1 MMAESKA
8 RIFICSAAVV
18 ALAVGAAEND
28 APWRFRHYR
37 FKVDDCM
44 GERIGVQLS
53 EFRLLNGSQDVTPL
67 RSGFSH
73 GEGMDSSERS
83 PIRQAVDGDLNTK
96 WYSVNGASG
105 KDMSKCWLQVDYAEP
120 QPVTAYDWATAND
133 RWLGEK
139 RGDARDPMTFRL
151 LGSDD
156 GTTWTELDARSI
168 GAKKMRRNAWTGPYR
183 PLRGES
189 VTALSMLTRDGW
201 RMVART
207 NNAGETVYELV
218 STNRLPVNL
227 PPVREWKLYGLKSS
241 HTDVGLHNSQYIQ
254 RHGSVRRIDE
264 AARLID
270 ADTRSDDD
278 PAAYR
283 FAMEHVWFWD
293 NYHQDKGMDAAWR
306 IVTNYMA
313 RGRMDVGVMC
323 AGNHTHLYSG
333 TEIDRST
340 LTKRL
345 LEQKWGIHTRTFF
358 MSDNPGLS
366 CSLIDPYVR
375 AGVRYCF
382 FAPNQWNPIRSTIW
396 KMRKKMLTS
405 HPDYNNPDL
414 QGGGNRIAVSYDLD
428 LPMVFRWKAPGG
440 KESLLVWCSTHYGR
454 GYERLGLT
462 SGVRP
467 SFIAGAEARMPE
479 FLRILESKY
488 PYDVWLA
495 GVYCDDE
502 WPNTGF
508 ADFAAEWNKKWLWPQ
523 FRTVG
528 RLDEP
533 FEYLEEKFGDKIPTL
548 TGEMTSGWLQ
558 HAVCAPE
565 LLADK
570 LNIDRKLE
578 TAERLGT
585 FAGTID
591 RGAVDRAWWY
601 LLLYDEHCYGTSGYK
616 GRRVFETW
624 MQRRDWL
631 DRAAATASNELAKA
645 VAKLGLKS
653 ESFTNDKHD
662 ATEYLNTEAQ
672 RHGGTEK
679 DGSFTSSALRDSV
692 PLSLCVKNNPVKDGV
707 TENRWYRVAVTN
719 GVIYSIYDK
728 ELARELIDGPANRFM
743 YTRNNHKTWEA
754 EPEKALGAKVTRRV
768 YLAENEKRIDIED
781 RFEHAR
787 DLFNTCRYYRFSYLA
802 FPFAVPGGEFRAH
815 LNGTVIR
822 PYEDCHPMTTD
833 AYCAVRDWCLVE
845 NADFG
850 VALMMRDS
858 TLTEFGEI
866 HPDKT
871 CYTGK
876 PPKGKTAIYPYLF
889 TDWLQMHQPDGDS
902 MNFTF
907 RFAITSYRCG
917 PLGDRALPCGGR
929 DSGPLGDRALPCGGR
944 DSGPLGDRALPCGG
958 RDCGPLGD
966 RALPCGGRWANVA
979 RMCEDWLDPYAK
991 WMREQNI
998 PRFSRESVEEPPPGW
1013 TGLIERP
1020 RAGHGEKDGQMYILW
1035 GAEMSPAF
1043 DHYELWRDGKFL
1055 ANVTNEVHHGIPYRV
1070 ARYEDLGLPTHS
1082 RHEYRIRKVW
1092 KDGRKDPL
1100 GEPFYGLTRYVHDA
1114 TRDGVTCD
1122 GEEGRMDVRSACRFV
1137 RTSGTGS
1144 TVSSP

>member
-1 MMAESKA
+1 MKA
-8 RIFICSAAVV
+8 KTVLCAAI
-18 ALAVGAAEND
+18 AAAGAATFATAEN
-28 APWRFRHYR
+28 APWR
-37 FKVDDCM
+37 
-44 GERIGVQLS
+44 
-53 EFRLLNGSQDVTPL
+53 
-67 RSGFSH
+67 
-73 GEGMDSSERS
+73 
-83 PIRQAVDGDLNTK
+83 
-96 WYSVNGASG
+96 
-105 KDMSKCWLQVDYAEP
+105 
-120 QPVTAYDWATAND
+120 
-133 RWLGEK
+133 
-139 RGDARDPMTFRL
+139 
-151 LGSDD
+151 
-156 GTTWTELDARSI
+156 
-168 GAKKMRRNAWTGPYR
+168 
-183 PLRGES
+183 GES
-189 VTALSMLTRDGW
+189 FTAHPMITRDGR
-201 RMVART
+201 RMISRK

-218 STNRLPVNL
+218 PTNRLPANL
-227 PPVREWKLYGLKSS
+227 PPVREWKLYGIKSS

-254 RHGSVRRIDE
+254 RHGSVRRIDK
-264 AARLID
+264 AAQLID

-283 FAMEHVWFWD
+283 FVMEHVWFWN

-313 RGRMDVGVMC
+313 RGRMDVGVTC
-323 AGNHTHLYSG
+323 AGNHTHLYSA
-333 TEIDRST
+333 TEIDRSI
-340 LTKRL
+340 LTKRM
-345 LEQKWGIHTRTFF
+345 LEQKWGIHTRTFL

-396 KMRKKMLTS
+396 KMRKEMLTS

-428 LPMVFRWKAPGG
+428 IPMVFRWKAPGG

-462 SGVRP
+462 SGVNP
-467 SFIAGAEARMPE
+467 SYIPGAEARMPE
-479 FLRILESKY
+479 FLKILESKY

-502 WPNTGF
+502 NPNTGF
-508 ADFAAEWNKKWLWPQ
+508 ARFAAKWNEKWLWPQ

-578 TAERLGT
+578 TSERLGT

-601 LLLYDEHCYGTSGYK
+601 LMLYDEHCYGTSGYK
-616 GRRVFETW
+616 GRKVFETW

-631 DRAAATASNELAKA
+631 DRAAATASNELNKA
-645 VAKLGLKS
+645 VTKLGLTPAL
-653 ESFTNDKHD
+653 FTNDNCHNCSQI
-662 ATEYLNTEAQ
+662 TNINSSLSTRSTCSTRLNNSREA
-672 RHGGTEK
+672 
-679 DGSFTSSALRDSV
+679 
-692 PLSLCVKNNPVKDGV
+692 KDGV

-719 GVIYSIYDK
+719 GVIYSIFDK
-728 ELARELIDGPANRFM
+728 DLGRELLDGPANQLL
-743 YTRNNHKTWEA
+743 YTRDNHKTWEA
-754 EPEKALGAKVTRRV
+754 DPEKALGAKVTRTVR
-768 YLAENEKRIDIED
+768 LAENEKRIDVECKI
-781 RFEHAR
+781 EHAH
-787 DLFNTCRYYRFSYLA
+787 DLFNTRRYYRFGYLA
-802 FPFAVPGGEFRAH
+802 FPFAVPDGEFRAH

-907 RFAITSYRCG
+907 RFAITSYAKVGTRVPRVRG
-917 PLGDRALPCGGR
+917 HAGRVTLPEI
-929 DSGPLGDRALPCGGR
+929 
-944 DSGPLGDRALPCGG
+944 
-958 RDCGPLGD
+958 
-966 RALPCGGRWANVA
+966 A
-979 RMCEDWLDPYAK
+979 RMCEEWLDPYAK

-998 PRFSRESVEEPPPGW
+998 PRFSRESVAEPPPGW
-1013 TGLIERP
+1013 TGLIEKP

-1035 GAEMSPAF
+1035 GAEMSPDF

-1055 ANVTNEVHHGIPYRV
+1055 ANVTNEVYGGVPYRT

-1082 RHEYRIRKVW
+1082 RHEYRMRKVW

-1100 GEPFYGLTRYVHDA
+1100 GEPFYGLTRYVKDA
-1114 TRDGVTCD
+1114 ARDGVSCD
-1122 GEEGRMDVRSACRFV
+1122 GKAFQ
-1137 RTSGTGS
+1137 
-1144 TVSSP
+1144 P